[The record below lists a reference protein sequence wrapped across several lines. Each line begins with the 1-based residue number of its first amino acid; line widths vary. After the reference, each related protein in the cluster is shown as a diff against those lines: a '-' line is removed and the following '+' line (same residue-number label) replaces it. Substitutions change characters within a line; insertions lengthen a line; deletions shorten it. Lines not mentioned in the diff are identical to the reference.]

1 VRRTLLGHVGHYWP
15 RADLDIRLLGI
26 TEEEEV
32 GDDIAAAAAVAIAF
46 TSSFCST
53 QKVELSGASQ
63 PACSPVSFHCGDSHL
78 STINMW
84 HSSAPICLA
93 KPMEVQLGFT

>member
-53 QKVELSGASQ
+53 QKVELSGKCRSSL
-63 PACSPVSFHCGDSHL
+63 ACHYDEKSGIEGTLH
-78 STINMW
+78 N
-84 HSSAPICLA
+84 AP
-93 KPMEVQLGFT
+93 